1 MRSAS
6 VSIPVLL
13 WIGTSAVAEP
23 VETLT
28 HCEDLSGWSRA
39 AELSNDAY
47 EGSSAIVASVP
58 SGGTGSVSY
67 DFVDS
72 GKDISNRQSLS
83 FWWKVEGNGLSELKI
98 RVRNFPL
105 ASAQKPNTGY
115 GG

>member
-39 AELSNDAY
+39 AELSNDIMR
-47 EGSSAIVASVP
+47 GVP
-58 SGGTGSVSY
+58 PLLLRCHQGELDPCPTILSTAGKTSRTG
-67 DFVDS
+67 
-72 GKDISNRQSLS
+72 
-83 FWWKVEGNGLSELKI
+83 
-98 RVRNFPL
+98 RV
-105 ASAQKPNTGY
+105 
-115 GG
+115 